1 MPFSVHREHFGLN
14 SSHFTLRDLHS
25 SHPNLERC
33 LLLLEVLGVGD
44 DEYDEDDADDVE
56 EDLRFFIISSIC
68 SNLSVGDIDTRPSC
82 LVIIIVQDSN
92 LLASNLTYAV
102 LAPRF
107 EANYK

>member
-44 DEYDEDDADDVE
+44 DEDDADDVE
-56 EDLRFFIISSIC
+56 EDLRFFTISSMC
-68 SNLSVGDIDTRPSC
+68 STLSLGGINTRRSC
-82 LVIIIVQDSN
+82 LVIIILQYSN
-92 LLASNLTYAV
+92 LITSNLRNAV
-102 LAPRF
+102 LCSAF
-107 EANYK
+107 

>member
-44 DEYDEDDADDVE
+44 DEDDADDVE
-56 EDLRFFIISSIC
+56 EDLRFFTISSMC
-68 SNLSVGDIDTRPSC
+68 STLSVGDINTRRSC
-82 LVIIIVQDSN
+82 LVIIILQDSN
-92 LLASNLTYAV
+92 LITSNLRNAV
-102 LAPRF
+102 LCSAF
-107 EANYK
+107 